1 MFLRTIALLLLAAAS
16 PAIAQQ
22 AAAAVDLTFRTPLP
36 GAWSYA
42 PFAGGSEATF
52 RDSAG
57 RPQLT
62 IRCTRAQRRVTISKP
77 ASAAAPSL
85 LVWTTSQSRSVPS
98 GFDPATAR
106 LNAAL
111 SAYDPLLDA
120 IAFSRGRF
128 GVSVAGMPALVLPTW
143 PESDRVIEDCRT

>member
-1 MFLRTIALLLLAAAS
+1 MPARTLALLLLAAGS
-16 PAIAQQ
+16 PAVAQQ
-22 AAAAVDLTFRTPLP
+22 AVGAVDLGVRTPLP
-36 GAWSYA
+36 GTWSYA
-42 PFAGGSEATF
+42 PISGGSQAAF
-52 RDSAG
+52 RDTAG
-57 RPQLT
+57 RTQLT
-62 IRCTRAQRRVTISKP
+62 IYCTRAQRRITISKP

-143 PESDRVIEDCRT
+143 PESDRVIEDCRS